1 MIGGICMSKNEHE
14 ITQEMVNRYYE
25 LNLQGK
31 QIDRELSDLKKY
43 FHEYFDTTIGKN
55 VKAESAIGGYMVQ
68 RQIRNSDS
76 FDEVK
81 TVNLLEEL
89 NLTDCIQT
97 LKRPDEQ
104 KIEAAITLGLL
115 KKSEIEECIKRKV
128 SQAILVKKI

>member
-1 MIGGICMSKNEHE
+1 MSKIEHE
-14 ITQEMVNRYYE
+14 ITLEMVNRYYE
-25 LNLQGK
+25 LNLQAK
-31 QIDRELSDLKKY
+31 QINRELTDLKKE
-43 FHEYFDTTIGKN
+43 FHDYFDTTIGEN
-55 VKAESAIGGYMVQ
+55 VKAESAIGEYMVQ

-81 TVNLLEEL
+81 TVHLLEEL
-89 NLTDCIQT
+89 NLVDCIQT

-115 KKSEIEECIKRKV
+115 NQADIEECIQRKI